1 MRQVQF
7 PDSYSEAGPSR
18 FANFD
23 DSNSSRFAPRN
34 GPCRSDTEIHSYRS
48 GPEYGSTEL
57 SCYTGTLDNCHSRL
71 SPSLGIPD
79 AVNNELIELHKD
91 NTLLKGQLIESRQV

>member
-1 MRQVQF
+1 MH
-7 PDSYSEAGPSR
+7 SYSEAGPSR

-23 DSNSSRFAPRN
+23 DSDSSCFAPGN
-34 GPCRSDTEIHSYRS
+34 GPRPSDSEIRSYRS
-48 GPEYGSTEL
+48 GSEYGFTEH
-57 SCYTGTLDNCHSRL
+57 SRYTGTLDNRQSRL

-79 AVNNELIELHKD
+79 AVNNELIELRKD